1 MFSVKPLNAFSG
13 KHKGRR
19 EPSLALVRSYLPT
32 EEERVLLGQQLGST
46 LLAVHTAAHNVSRS
60 THHADDVGGRPGDVE
75 ADVCVGDVG
84 HADEGVEAAGDHGH
98 PSPLA
103 LAVLEHPR
111 GDAQEGKQ
119 GQRLVRPCEVTPQNV
134 EAVGIGLGEHE
145 DGDDQRE
152 DRHSQLDAL
161 AVGGLVDVQR
171 LGQAQT
177 QSAQRR
183 ITRGDGQHDNADQG
197 DDAADIAQQ
206 VLADNAHSTGGQRCI
221 GLLQSQVVHAH
232 SAGSPDHGDEAF
244 QHHHVVEGVAALTLA
259 LHGTGD
265 DSGLGG
271 VEAGQNAAGHR
282 HEEDGQEV
290 SVGEVVSVGKGAHG
304 AVSTG
309 QVQHGSSPAVP
320 DVHQGHTGDEDAD
333 EDADG
338 GEQKDTAEDGVDLAD
353 DGVDGEHGGDQVVQE
368 DHTVDDPGGGV
379 GGLAAEAKELRGS
392 DVAGGVDEHS
402 AHQQQQY
409 AHEHV
414 VELIDTLGGVAADH
428 LGHLGAAVAQ
438 ADHAG
443 EIVVH
448 GAADDVADGDGQKR
462 DGPKQDALDRPEDGA
477 GACDVQQVN
486 EAVLPAAHGDEVN
499 AVLLGVCGGL
509 AVIGS
514 EYFLAEA
521 SVQSGTADQDDQTDD
536 KCQHKNTLLCQVI
549 FLFPGRP
556 DRPEE
561 SCSDYSTE

>member
-1 MFSVKPLNAFSG
+1 MQPKEVPSDGRDFSG
-13 KHKGRR
+13 ISENAEGK
-19 EPSLALVRSYLPT
+19 A
-32 EEERVLLGQQLGST
+32 LLGGQLGGT
-46 LLAVHTAAHNVSRS
+46 LLAVHAA
-60 THHADDVGGRPGDVE
+60 THHIGGGAHHTDDVGRRPGDVE
-75 ADVCVGDVG
+75 ADVGVGDVG
-84 HADEGVEAAGDHGH
+84 HADEGVEAAGDHGD
-98 PSPLA
+98 PSPLT
-103 LAVLEHPR
+103 LAVLEHPC

-119 GQRLVRPCEVTPQNV
+119 GQRLVGPCEVTPQDH
-134 EAVGIGLGEHE
+134 EAIVVDLGEHE
-145 DGDDQRE
+145 NGDDQRE
-152 DRHSQLDAL
+152 DGHSQLDAL

-183 ITRGDGQHDNADQG
+183 ITGGDGQHDNADQG
-197 DDAADIAQQ
+197 DDAAHMTQQ
-206 VLADNAHSTGGQRCI
+206 VLAHNAHGAGSQSGI
-221 GLLQSQVVHAH
+221 GLLQSQIVHAH
-232 SAGSPDHGDEAF
+232 GAGSPDHGDEAL
-244 QHHHVVEGVAALTLA
+244 QHHHVVEGIAALTLA

-271 VEAGQNAAGHR
+271 VEAGQNATGHG

-290 SVGEVVSVGKGAHG
+290 TIGEVVRVGEGTHG

-309 QVQHGSSPAVP
+309 EAQHGSSPAVP
-320 DVHQGHTGDEDAD
+320 DVQQGHAGDEDAD
-333 EDADG
+333 EDTDG
-338 GEQKDTAEDGVDLAD
+338 GEQQDTAEDGVDLAD

-368 DHTVDDPGGGV
+368 NHTVDDPCGGV
-379 GGLAAEAKELRGS
+379 GGLAAEAKDLRGS

-509 AVIGS
+509 AVIRP
-514 EYFLAEA
+514 ENFFAEA
-521 SVQSGTADQDDQTDD
+521 AVQGRAAQQDDESDD
-536 KCQHKNTLLCQVI
+536 KCCHRKHSPL
-549 FLFPGRP
+549 
-556 DRPEE
+556 
-561 SCSDYSTE
+561 YSFFSTCGVSKFVALNDSK